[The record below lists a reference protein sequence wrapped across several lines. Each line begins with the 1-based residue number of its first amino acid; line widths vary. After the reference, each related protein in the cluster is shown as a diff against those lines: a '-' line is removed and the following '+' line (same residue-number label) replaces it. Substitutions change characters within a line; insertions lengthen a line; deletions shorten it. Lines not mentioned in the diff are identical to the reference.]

1 MRQFKC
7 YANFRCKLSNIRGW
21 ANRRKSIPP
30 SRQVLRAFRHFF
42 CGRMPLQKATRLT
55 KLYVITKV
63 SLQPSGARV
72 WGERIDGGD
81 FPSFAARFLRLHQL
95 RILFARK
102 FEEMEPVLY
111 ANRFLWLVEILGA
124 LLRVGYWFWWN
135 GRLQELVLLKTAIF
149 SFEIFRQHNDTT
161 FDDHERRFFFMEI
174 GNNEVW

>member
-1 MRQFKC
+1 MQISA
-7 YANFRCKLSNIRGW
+7 ANCPIFEDEPN
-21 ANRRKSIPP
+21 
-30 SRQVLRAFRHFF
+30 VE
-42 CGRMPLQKATRLT
+42 
-55 KLYVITKV
+55 KV
-63 SLQPSGARV
+63 SHRADRFYELFGTFLWKNATPKSHKVNETLCYHQGQPAAVWSPRV
-72 WGERIDGGD
+72 GRKNWWWWLSKFWISL
-81 FPSFAARFLRLHQL
+81 FFLRLYQL
-95 RILFARK
+95 WILFARK

>member
-1 MRQFKC
+1 ML
-7 YANFRCKLSNIRGW
+7 CKFPLQTVQY
-21 ANRRKSIPP
+21 
-30 SRQVLRAFRHFF
+30 SRMSQSSKKYPTEQTGFTSFSALF

-72 WGERIDGGD
+72 WSERIDGGD
-81 FPSFAARFLRLHQL
+81 FPSFESRFLRLYQL
-95 RILFARK
+95 WILFARK

-149 SFEIFRQHNDTT
+149 SFETFRQHITT
-161 FDDHERRFFFMEI
+161 QLSMTTKEDFSS
-174 GNNEVW
+174 WK